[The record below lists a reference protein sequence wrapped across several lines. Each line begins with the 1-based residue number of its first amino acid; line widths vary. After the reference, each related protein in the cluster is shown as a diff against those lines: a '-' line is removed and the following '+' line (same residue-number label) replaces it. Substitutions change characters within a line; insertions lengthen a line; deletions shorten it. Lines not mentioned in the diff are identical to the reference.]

1 MSTGSLTQPECSPCI
16 LLHSQ
21 SHIDPCDAFK
31 FRLYPAV
38 MSVSCISLA
47 LTIGVY
53 SALPELRNLPGKNVV
68 CLSASLLL
76 AFACLSGEMRMNRN
90 MRISSSNPDID
101 SSRSIASLRSVHGTA
116 AFLPLSRRAHVLQLR
131 LHVRLD
137 DRHGFRHLLHL

>member
-1 MSTGSLTQPECSPCI
+1 
-16 LLHSQ
+16 
-21 SHIDPCDAFK
+21 
-31 FRLYPAV
+31 

-90 MRISSSNPDID
+90 IRISSSNPEWPFCTLQITEILFPVDQSLPSEVYMVPRPFCLFLAVLTYFSFVSTFAWMTVMAFDIC
-101 SSRSIASLRSVHGTA
+101 ST
-116 AFLPLSRRAHVLQLR
+116 
-131 LHVRLD
+131 
-137 DRHGFRHLLHL
+137 FRYRTP